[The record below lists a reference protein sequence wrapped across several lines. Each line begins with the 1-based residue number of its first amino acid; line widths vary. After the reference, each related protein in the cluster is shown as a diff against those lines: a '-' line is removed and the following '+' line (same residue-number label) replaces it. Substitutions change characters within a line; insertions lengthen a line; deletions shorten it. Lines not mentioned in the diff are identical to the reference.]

1 MKFLEFTYTK
11 SNGDVSERAV
21 VVTQEPTKLLS
32 GIDVSEL
39 PELEFATFIQD
50 MRELKNR
57 QHQEIMDLMAKHD
70 LKHNYRQFSSEKMTN
85 VQSEWV

>member
-1 MKFLEFTYTK
+1 MKLIEFTYTK
-11 SNGDVSERAV
+11 TNGDVSERAV
-21 VVTQEPTKLLS
+21 VVTQEPSKLLS

-57 QHQEIMDLMAKHD
+57 QHQEMMDLMEKHD
-70 LKHNYRQFSSEKMTN
+70 LKHNFRQFSAEKMTN

>member
-1 MKFLEFTYTK
+1 MKLVEFTYTK
-11 SNGDVSERAV
+11 TNGDISERAV
-21 VVTQEPTKLLS
+21 VVTQEPSKLLS

-39 PELEFATFIQD
+39 PEAEYATFITE

-57 QHQEIMDLMAKHD
+57 QHQEIMELMSKHD
-70 LKHNYRQFSSEKMTN
+70 LKHNFRQFTPEKMTN